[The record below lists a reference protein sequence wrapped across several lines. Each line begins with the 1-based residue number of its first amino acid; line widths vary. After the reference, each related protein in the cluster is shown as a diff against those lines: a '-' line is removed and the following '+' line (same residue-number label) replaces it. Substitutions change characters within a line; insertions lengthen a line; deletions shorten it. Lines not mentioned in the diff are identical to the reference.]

1 MKQDILDVPQVN
13 HNVSVVR
20 IEKSG
25 WCSIETIH
33 HANAFLN
40 SEAVTLTDLWD
51 QQSES
56 FQALILNT
64 HLLIMVLE
72 LGDSANLSIVEHL
85 AGMSKK
91 SSTLVI
97 GITML
102 PFSFEGRKRKE
113 NANQAL
119 PVLKEILGSLIVI
132 EKDSYIPQMDPTLKI
147 PEAYK
152 FMDQVVRNVINTIVG
167 TVTNSQNNDIL
178 VNITDYMKITL
189 IATDTKAV
197 NNDI

>member
-1 MKQDILDVPQVN
+1 MKQDILDKTRIMQ
-13 HNVSVVR
+13 NVSVIR
-20 IEKSG
+20 IDRSG

-33 HANAFLN
+33 HANPFLN
-40 SEAVTLTDLWD
+40 KEGVTLTDLWD
-51 QQSES
+51 KQSES
-56 FQALILNT
+56 MEALMINT
-64 HLLIMVLE
+64 HLLIIVVE
-72 LGDSANLSIVEHL
+72 LGDGEDFSIIENIV
-85 AGMSKK
+85 GISKK

-97 GITML
+97 GIAML
-102 PFSFEGRKRKE
+102 PFGFEGRKRKE

-167 TVTNSQNNDIL
+167 TVTNSRNNDIL
-178 VNITDYMKITL
+178 VNITDYMKIAL
-189 IATDTKAV
+189 IVTDTKAV